1 MPLAFGLIFVVA
13 TLSLKLRN
21 KMAINYFIF
30 DMDGTLYD
38 FDSSDFKSSKFYND
52 AKGKIYEFFM
62 RRFDLLFE
70 ESKEMFEEL
79 NKSYNGEV
87 SIGVE
92 KEYGIDRYAYFA
104 ETFGHMKPEDYIR
117 KNPEV
122 KKLFE
127 DINGKAAILTAAPR
141 VWAEKVLRYL
151 DVYELVKDALF
162 TGEPD
167 TRKPDIM
174 AFQEIVDFFGVP
186 PKQIYSI
193 GDQEH
198 SDILPAKNLG
208 MKTIIVGKSRK
219 ADLEA
224 RSFNDVARIIRRL
237 K

>member
-1 MPLAFGLIFVVA
+1 MPLAFGLTFVVA
-13 TLSLKLRN
+13 TLSLKLWN

-62 RRFDLLFE
+62 RRFALSFE

-87 SIGVE
+87 SIGIE
-92 KEYGIDRYAYFA
+92 KEYKIDRYGYFK
-104 ETFGHMKPEDYIR
+104 ETFGRMRPEDYIR

-127 DINGKAAILTAAPR
+127 DIGGKAAILTAAPR
-141 VWAEKVLRYL
+141 VWAKKVLRYL
-151 DVYELVKDALF
+151 DIYELMKDSLF
-162 TGEPD
+162 TGESD
-167 TRKPDIM
+167 TRKPDIR

-186 PKQIYSI
+186 PEQIYSI

-224 RSFNDVARIIRRL
+224 RSFNEVIKLIGEL